1 VSRVAVARRAVR
13 FRVMKIKEKIAAN
26 ALLRRGGGII

>member
-13 FRVMKIKEKIAAN
+13 LRVMKEKIAAN
-26 ALLRRGGGII
+26 ALLRRGGGFI

>member
-1 VSRVAVARRAVR
+1 VSRVAVARRTVR
-13 FRVMKIKEKIAAN
+13 FRVRKVKEKIAAN